1 MKIAYLIQA
10 HNNVAQLERLL
21 AALDGPDVSFFVHID
36 KKVDIG
42 PFAHLAAPNVALTA
56 PRVAVYWGDFSQVE
70 ATLALIAAALAS
82 PAGAQRLVFLSGAD
96 YPIRSSAEIGRF
108 FADRPQAEFI
118 NTVAMPA
125 DAMGKPISRLT
136 RFHPRPSAPRVVRG
150 LQKVMM
156 RVGLLPRER
165 DYRQHLGGLQ
175 PYGGSSWWALTRA
188 TCEHILRF
196 VEQKP
201 SVVEFFKHT
210 GCPDESFFQTIV
222 GNTEAAANVVPNLTY
237 TVWAPGAASP
247 EYMSEKHLPILRE
260 AARTRITTSFGE
272 TDILFARKFSDQQAH
287 VVGQLAR
294 QIAEDQA
301 AR

>member
-10 HNNVAQLERLL
+10 HNNVRQLERLL
-21 AALDGPDVSFFVHID
+21 AALDGPDVSFFLHID
-36 KKVDIG
+36 KKVDIA
-42 PFAHLAAPNVALTA
+42 PFAHLAAPNVALVA

-70 ATLALIAAALAS
+70 ATLVLIGAALAS
-82 PAGAQRLVFLSGAD
+82 PAGATRLVFISGAD
-96 YPIRSSAEIGRF
+96 FPIRSAAEIGRF
-108 FADRPQAEFI
+108 FAERPQTEFI

-125 DAMGKPISRLT
+125 DALGKPISRLT

-165 DYRQHLGGLQ
+165 DYRQHLGALQ

-188 TCEHILRF
+188 TCEHIQRF
-196 VEQKP
+196 VAQNP
-201 SVVEFFKHT
+201 AVVEFFKHT
-210 GCPDESFFQTIV
+210 WCPDESFFQTIV
-222 GNTEAAANVVPNLTY
+222 CNTDAAARVAPNLTY

-260 AARTRITTSFGE
+260 AARTRVTTSFGE
-272 TDILFARKFSDQQAH
+272 TDIMFARKFSDQQAE
-287 VVGQLAR
+287 VVGQLSR
-294 QIAEDQA
+294 QIAQDQA
-301 AR
+301 AG

>member
-10 HNNVAQLERLL
+10 HNNVGILERLL
-21 AALDGPDVSFFVHID
+21 AALDGEDVSFFLHID

-42 PFAHLAAPNVALTA
+42 PFAHLAAPNVTLIE

-70 ATLALIAAALAS
+70 ATLVLIEAALAS
-82 PAGAQRLVFLSGAD
+82 PVGAQRLVFISGAD
-96 YPIRSSAEIGRF
+96 FPIRSSAEIGRF
-108 FADRPQAEFI
+108 FAERPQAEFI

-136 RFHPRPSAPRVVRG
+136 RFHPRPSAPRAVRG

-165 DYRQHLGGLQ
+165 DYRHHLAGMQ

-188 TCEHILRF
+188 TCEHILGF
-196 VEQKP
+196 VAQNP
-201 SVVEFFKHT
+201 SVVAFFKHT

-222 GNTEAAANVVPNLTY
+222 ANTAAAAHIVPNLTY

-247 EYMSEKHLPILRE
+247 EYMSEKHLPMLRE
-260 AARTRITTSFGE
+260 AARSRVTTSFGE
-272 TDILFARKFSDQQAH
+272 TDIMFARKFSDQQAD